1 LRLTS
6 IAAVQDANAYSAPR
20 RCAVHFADC

>member
-1 LRLTS
+1 
-6 IAAVQDANAYSAPR
+6 VQDESAHSAPR

>member
-1 LRLTS
+1 
-6 IAAVQDANAYSAPR
+6 VQDASAYTAPQ

>member
-1 LRLTS
+1 
-6 IAAVQDANAYSAPR
+6 VQDASGYSAAR

>member
-1 LRLTS
+1 
-6 IAAVQDANAYSAPR
+6 VQDASAHSAPR

>member
-1 LRLTS
+1 
-6 IAAVQDANAYSAPR
+6 VQDANASSTPR